1 MRACISVFLSVYL
14 TVCTCNVQTSLDG
27 LPAQN
32 DTWRMCV
39 LVIFSVVFFRG
50 FYNLLT
56 CLPQY
61 MKNVL
66 DYDITTLGFL
76 SSLPYVCSFLFSI
89 SVGQLADFARS
100 RGVATIT
107 VRRWCQCGGNVVSA
121 ASIIG
126 VSYVTGPHA
135 HAIAIALL
143 CLSLAGTGMNQSG
156 FMVNHLDIAPQYAG
170 ILMGISNTFG
180 TIPGFVAPQVTDMLT
195 TADPHTQKDLLKQQW
210 QTVFQITAGVYAFGI
225 LVFGF
230 LADGEVQSWAGG
242 PSKSFNS
249 RLILT
254 PDLTF

>member
-135 HAIAIALL
+135 HAFAIALL

-195 TADPHTQKDLLKQQW
+195 TADPHTQKDMLKQQW

-242 PSKSFNS
+242 PKK
-249 RLILT
+249 RK
-254 PDLTF
+254 